1 MDSSNNFA
9 DACGVDY
16 KVELIMRQTN
26 YTKEQSTTELIK
38 HNYDHIATIKSYF
51 GISDKKPTPV
61 KSVNQEIYKQI
72 RYKLDDSMKN
82 YREKKEHEENYNCKN

>member
-1 MDSSNNFA
+1 MDQSNAFA

-16 KVELIMRQTN
+16 KVQLIMRQTD
-26 YTKEQSTTELIK
+26 YTEAQSMSELVK
-38 HNYDHIATIKSYF
+38 HDYDHIATIKTYF
-51 GISDKKPTPV
+51 GIPDKKPQPV

-82 YREKKEHEENYNCKN
+82 YREKKEHEDNYIHKS